1 MLVKN
6 IVSVLLPASL
16 SYLISILLNSHSR
29 FINPIWP
36 YSIAYFVVFCFTS
49 NLIFTSNLKS
59 ETYTGQLLTGVT
71 IKLLLAFVIL
81 AVFSVLNKAA
91 FLGFSIQFI
100 SQYILFTT
108 FEIRYLLSLHKTK
121 S

>member
-6 IVSVLLPASL
+6 IVSVLLPACL
-16 SYLISILLNSHSR
+16 SGLISLLLNTYSPYV
-29 FINPIWP
+29 NPVWP
-36 YSIAYFVVFCFTS
+36 YSIIYYITFCFIS
-49 NLIFTSNLKS
+49 NLIFTSQTKS
-59 ETYTGQLLTGVT
+59 ENYTGQLLTGISV
-71 IKLLLAFVIL
+71 KLLLAFVII

-108 FEIRYLLSLHKTK
+108 FEIRYLLTLNKTK
-121 S
+121 T